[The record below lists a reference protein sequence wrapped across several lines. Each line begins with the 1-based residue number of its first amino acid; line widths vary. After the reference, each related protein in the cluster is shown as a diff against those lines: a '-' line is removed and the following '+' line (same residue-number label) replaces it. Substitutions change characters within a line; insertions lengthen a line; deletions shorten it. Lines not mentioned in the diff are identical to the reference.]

1 MPRDIALF
9 DAYVPILLLLA
20 IAGAAVT
27 WVIDRLL
34 AYLGMYR
41 FFWHPSLVRVS
52 LLTCVFGLLGL
63 AAYR

>member
-34 AYLGMYR
+34 AYFGMYR

-52 LLTCVFGLLGL
+52 LLTCVIGLLGL